1 MHEWVRI
8 FSIVLKMNK
17 IDINVSDKNPYMF
30 EEQEL
35 KFSKPQA
42 TPEKLQYKKSMLYSS
57 QTFVD

>member
-8 FSIVLKMNK
+8 FSIVMKMNK
-17 IDINVSDKNPYMF
+17 IDLSVADKNPYMF

-42 TPEKLQYKKSMLYSS
+42 TPEKRQFNNSMLYSS
-57 QTFVD
+57 QNFAD